1 MNDCRVNHAICYERP
16 SSTLPK
22 RLLDIHAHPIR
33 LVKTHDVPKKEISSY
48 ASLSHCWGTK
58 ELLKTTSETFL
69 DHQKEVPWAHLSR
82 TFQDAIQLTRELG
95 LHYLWIDSL
104 CIIQDDKKDWE
115 EEAMNMGTIYENAE
129 IVLSAARSKDGGDG
143 LFAKRSPA
151 FIVAETTGPDGRKQT
166 VYGAG
171 QHREVKCVLPDGD
184 EFVAIVR
191 DKPHHAQWDDL
202 DMIARN
208 ADSNP
213 LLDRAWAFQESLLAA
228 RIVHFA
234 EHEMIFECKTG
245 RRCECTVLDDT
256 APPME
261 RSLKHQFAA
270 ITTQPDSEAKALRL
284 WHQVIETYNSRKLTF
299 ETDRMIA
306 LSSAAQRIQKIVG
319 GSYAFGLFAEDI
331 PRSLLWY
338 AVNPGKR
345 QVETERAGRI
355 PTWSWASVIPEQGA
369 APHIRYMWHVYV
381 PALRGYP
388 HTIAETCAGFMNK
401 SRETTNGD
409 GNSSTDIL
417 KQGYLIIAA
426 PIITV
431 TLKINIYTEN
441 KFIIR
446 NDAAMMDFNAMMRK
460 FEYTV
465 TRGDQ
470 SNGFEADI
478 ILHEGPDKME
488 SDAEVCL
495 MAIGRSVRQTHFEN
509 LIVLKPVS
517 VGENMRNRVYE
528 RIGMMFAMKEETRNW
543 FDGAGTRPVIII

>member
-1 MNDCRVNHAICYERP
+1 MSDCSSNHAICSEQL

-33 LVKTHDVPKKEISSY
+33 LVETKDVPKNEISPY

-58 ELLKTTSETFL
+58 ELLKTTLETFL
-69 DHQKEVPWAHLSR
+69 DHRKEVPWPQLSR
-82 TFQDAIQLTRELG
+82 TFQDAVQLTRELG

-104 CIIQDDKKDWE
+104 CIIQNDKKDWE
-115 EEAMNMGTIYENAE
+115 EEAKNMGTIYENAE
-129 IVLSAARSKDGGDG
+129 IVLSAARSKDGSDG
-143 LFAKRSPA
+143 LFTKRAPA
-151 FIVAETTGPDGRKQT
+151 FIVAEMTGSNGKKQT

-171 QHREVKCVLPDGD
+171 EHREVKFVLSDGD

-202 DMIARN
+202 DMIAQN
-208 ADSNP
+208 SEGNP

-245 RRCECTVLDDT
+245 RRCECTVLDDST
-256 APPME
+256 SPME
-261 RSLKHQFAA
+261 RNLKHQFAA
-270 ITTQPDSEAKALRL
+270 ITTQPDSKAKALRF

-319 GSYAFGLFAEDI
+319 GSYAFGLFAKDI

-345 QVETERAGRI
+345 QMDTECANRI

-381 PALRGYP
+381 PALTGYP
-388 HTIAETCAGFMNK
+388 HTIVETCAGFMNK
-401 SRETTNGD
+401 SQETANGD
-409 GNSSTDIL
+409 GNTSTDIL
-417 KQGYLIIAA
+417 KQGYLVIAA
-426 PIITV
+426 PIITA

-446 NDAAMMDFNAMMRK
+446 NDAAMMDFSAMMRK

-465 TRGDQ
+465 TKGDQ

-478 ILHEGPDKME
+478 ILHEGPDRME
-488 SDAEVCL
+488 SDAEVYL
-495 MAIGRSVRQTHFEN
+495 MAVGRSVRQTHFEN

-517 VGENMRNRVYE
+517 VDENMRNCVYE
-528 RIGMMFAMKEETRNW
+528 RIGMMFAMKRETLNW
-543 FDGAGTRPVIII
+543 FDGAETRPVIII